1 MSNTPSTSDDSRFI
15 IPDHVIGDAKRLIEL
30 CSEEFDYPTDALFA
44 AILVVA
50 VIAKGAGMP
59 KQTLLAGVGAAYEDL
74 DPLSLDIGAEVK
86 TND

>member
-1 MSNTPSTSDDSRFI
+1 MSDFSITPDDRAFT
-15 IPDHVIGDAKRLIEL
+15 IPDNVLSDAKRLINL
-30 CSEEFDYPTDALFA
+30 CYEEFESPPQALFA

-59 KQTLLAGVGAAYEDL
+59 RGTLLSGVSAAYEDL

-86 TND
+86 TDD